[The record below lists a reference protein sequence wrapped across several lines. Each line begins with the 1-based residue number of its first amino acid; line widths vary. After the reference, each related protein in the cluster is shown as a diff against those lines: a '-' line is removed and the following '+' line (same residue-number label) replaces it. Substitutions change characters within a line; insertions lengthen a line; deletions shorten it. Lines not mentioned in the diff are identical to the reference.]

1 MTSFTSYGRSVSLNF
16 LLATRNFNILQKCT
30 NAAGLL
36 LSVLGEPL
44 KEPHAAHPRIWTN
57 SKPLGKTQPSNY
69 VWAPEDNKINYTQS
83 DLIIQKQ
90 PHKESCPHPWLN
102 LVNVPKRWQHLLQ
115 DICLWAFADCCFS
128 KSVLHNVRLTS
139 HFFFYPHM
147 TAVTVPPLNH
157 SRFLLQRGQRST
169 TSAKGEWWH
178 LQSYAQWT
186 HHWWHR
192 W

>member
-69 VWAPEDNKINYTQS
+69 VGAPEDNKINYTQS

-90 PHKESCPHPWLN
+90 PHKESCLN
-102 LVNVPKRWQHLLQ
+102 LVNVPKR
-115 DICLWAFADCCFS
+115 
-128 KSVLHNVRLTS
+128 
-139 HFFFYPHM
+139 
-147 TAVTVPPLNH
+147 
-157 SRFLLQRGQRST
+157 
-169 TSAKGEWWH
+169 
-178 LQSYAQWT
+178 
-186 HHWWHR
+186 
-192 W
+192 